1 MVSAAHRASLQ
12 THGGSGPTLIGRGA
26 FVCAVVLAS
35 DVQEYRLTQ
44 GKLFLLPFF
53 LQFLELD
60 QEEEF
65 SEVLVWGLPR
75 WLSGK
80 ESACQCRRCKFD
92 PWVGKGTAAHSS
104 ILAWSMPRKEEPGG
118 LQSMGLQVRH
128 SD

>member
-1 MVSAAHRASLQ
+1 M
-12 THGGSGPTLIGRGA
+12 
-26 FVCAVVLAS
+26 CAIVLAS

-65 SEVLVWGLPR
+65 SEVLVWELPQ

-118 LQSMGLQVRH
+118 LQFMGLQKSQIQL